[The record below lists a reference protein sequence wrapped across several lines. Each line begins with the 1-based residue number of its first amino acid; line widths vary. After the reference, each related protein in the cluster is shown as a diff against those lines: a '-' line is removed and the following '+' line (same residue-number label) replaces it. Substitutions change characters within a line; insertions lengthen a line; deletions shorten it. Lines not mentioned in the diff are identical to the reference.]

1 MYIYDDFVVYP
12 TKNGNFKVEMYS
24 NDENA
29 KTIVRINRKEIEVYE
44 DINVDPEMIA
54 ILIAII
60 KFMRMDSFK
69 VDRDVLEGFVEDIT
83 ISKNFKRKVTC
94 LLETWSIEYLI
105 EMLESM
111 KYSEMVDMFNLE
123 TSELFS
129 YLNI

>member
-1 MYIYDDFVVYP
+1 MYIYDDFVVYT

-24 NDENA
+24 NDGNT

-69 VDRDVLEGFVEDIT
+69 VDRDALEGFVADIT

-94 LLETWSIEYLI
+94 LLKTWSIEYLI
-105 EMLESM
+105 EMLENM
-111 KYSEMVDMFNLE
+111 KYSEMVEMFNLE
-123 TSELFS
+123 TSDLS
-129 YLNI
+129 NYLNI

>member
-1 MYIYDDFVVYP
+1 MYIYDDFVVYT

-29 KTIVRINRKEIEVYE
+29 KTIVRINRKEIEVYK

>member
-1 MYIYDDFVVYP
+1 MYIYDDFVVYT

>member
-1 MYIYDDFVVYP
+1 MYIYDDFVVYT

-123 TSELFS
+123 TSELLR
-129 YLNI
+129 YINI

>member
-1 MYIYDDFVVYP
+1 MYIYDDFVVYT

-129 YLNI
+129 YINI

>member
-1 MYIYDDFVVYP
+1 MYIYDDFVVYT

-123 TSELFS
+123 TSEFFS